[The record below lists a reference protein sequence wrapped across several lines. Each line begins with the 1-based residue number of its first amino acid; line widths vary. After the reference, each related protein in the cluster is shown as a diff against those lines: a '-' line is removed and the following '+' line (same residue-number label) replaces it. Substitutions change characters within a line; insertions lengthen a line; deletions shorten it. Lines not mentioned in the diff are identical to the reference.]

1 MVAEFTVAEFSGC
14 PVYRCPI
21 FRCPLY
27 RCPVYRLPSTRLAC
41 RDSGSHNAHQTP
53 FMSPVEAVK
62 LCLSPVEAVKL
73 CLMRESSAHQRPAQL
88 LTVFFEIKPR
98 LRWINWPWAVATAK
112 VVVTLHT
119 CPYLVVSALT
129 AVLVV
134 VSTALSLSAPATS
147 VASEQPFSAAGQIS
161 RIDAVIFS
169 DRTQRNCCF

>member
-1 MVAEFTVAEFSGC
+1 MRWRYWRLASND
-14 PVYRCPI
+14 RCRAAI
-21 FRCPLY
+21 TDCIGTADMAT
-27 RCPVYRLPSTRLAC
+27 CQSTRLAC
-41 RDSGSHNAHQTP
+41 RDSGLHSAHQTP
-53 FMSPVEAVK
+53 FM
-62 LCLSPVEAVKL
+62 SPVEAVKL
-73 CLMRESSAHQRPAQL
+73 CLMRESSAHQRPAQP